1 MSIQVI
7 KQKNQVMVVVMVS
20 GKTITGLMM
29 ETGKFLMELQ
39 QTLNIALY
47 AAVSMN
53 IMRVMTVV
61 MIPAIVVEILKQ

>member
-1 MSIQVI
+1 M

-20 GKTITGLMM
+20 GKTITSLMM

-47 AAVSMN
+47 VAVSMN

-61 MIPAIVVEILKQ
+61 MILAIVVEILKQ

>member
-1 MSIQVI
+1 M

>member
-1 MSIQVI
+1 
-7 KQKNQVMVVVMVS
+7 MVS
-20 GKTITGLMM
+20 GKTITSLMM

-47 AAVSMN
+47 VAVSMN

-61 MIPAIVVEILKQ
+61 MILAIVVEILKQ

>member
-1 MSIQVI
+1 
-7 KQKNQVMVVVMVS
+7 MVS

>member
-1 MSIQVI
+1 M

-47 AAVSMN
+47 VAVSMN

>member
-1 MSIQVI
+1 MTIQVM